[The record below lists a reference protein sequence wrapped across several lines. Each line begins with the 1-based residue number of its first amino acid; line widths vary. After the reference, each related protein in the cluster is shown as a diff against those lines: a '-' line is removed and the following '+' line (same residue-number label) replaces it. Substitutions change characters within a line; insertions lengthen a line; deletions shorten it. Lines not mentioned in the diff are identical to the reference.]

1 MKSLNLAALT
11 LFSGIL
17 ATSLITFDSK
27 ASASELNP
35 TNVRCIEDT
44 KATGVLG
51 QVSGFFGRQEITPK
65 YCTSAAVPSGVTFED
80 EKQTRNSDGTI
91 KYEFKAFNKG
101 SAAALVEVYDSNKK
115 IVDAQIIDGNK
126 PPTGFLPNARALLDV
141 PAITISTKYPL
152 TDVRRNLKEQ
162 NISVTIPA
170 GGYVTI
176 SKSSNIATWYNT
188 TIFAFEVA
196 SLVKNDSESSES
208 ELVKEQKINKICE
221 IKTA

>member
-1 MKSLNLAALT
+1 
-11 LFSGIL
+11 
-17 ATSLITFDSK
+17 
-27 ASASELNP
+27 
-35 TNVRCIEDT
+35 
-44 KATGVLG
+44 
-51 QVSGFFGRQEITPK
+51 
-65 YCTSAAVPSGVTFED
+65 
-80 EKQTRNSDGTI
+80 
-91 KYEFKAFNKG
+91 
-101 SAAALVEVYDSNKK
+101 LVEVYDSNKK